1 MDSVKWYL
9 VKRLDTFNIIII
21 IKIVDYRITEYL
33 LICEI
38 FANMCDLCGY
48 AEYLRYCEIFAVLQI
63 IAMYGIAEILDIKS
77 AIVCNTVNR
86 NYFAIIILRRHPY
99 FSRILLK

>member
-9 VKRLDTFNIIII
+9 VKRPNTFNIIII
-21 IKIVDYRITEYL
+21 IRIVDYKITEYL

-48 AEYLRYCEIFAVLQI
+48 AEYLQYCEIFADMQI
-63 IAMYGIAEILDIKS
+63 IAIYGIAEILDIKS
-77 AIVCNTVNR
+77 AIVCNIINH
-86 NYFAIIILRRHPY
+86 NYSAIMILRRHP
-99 FSRILLK
+99 